1 MNMRDIWLKTGCF
14 LTGYNYVIIKNS
26 SEASAKSVKKYLSAL
41 LIVCIIWGFIGY
53 VFSQR
58 YIHARPWGAAL
69 VSFVMVII
77 VIQIERQII
86 LTTGKSNWA
95 LFFRSLIAVVMA
107 IVGSVIIDQIIFKE
121 DVEKLKI
128 SRIQEEVNS
137 ILSSK
142 TALLDNEIGALD
154 SLINKKER
162 ERVDLIDEVTRKPF
176 VKGSTSERKSHIIK
190 VTDKRGNAHDSIVT
204 RTDLTLTDVAN
215 PKVAL
220 IATTDQQIADLRLQK
235 ADKQKA
241 RISIRQDLETEL
253 KARTGFLDELKLL
266 ISILTSNTIALIVW
280 ILIFIFFLALEL
292 FVLVIKFGDAKND
305 YEKTIMHQM
314 DMRIKMIEELA
325 TQYDKSMI
333 KN

>member
-1 MNMRDIWLKTGCF
+1 MKDIWLKIGCF

-41 LIVCIIWGFIGY
+41 LIVCIIWGFIGF
-53 VFSQR
+53 VFSER
-58 YIHARPWGAAL
+58 YIHASNLGASIISL
-69 VSFVMVII
+69 VMVII

-107 IVGSVIIDQIIFKE
+107 VVGSVIIDQIIFKE

-128 SRIQEEVNS
+128 SKIQEEVNS
-137 ILSSK
+137 ILLSK
-142 TALLDNEIGALD
+142 TAQLDAEISALD
-154 SLINKKER
+154 SLITRKDHER
-162 ERVDLIDEVTRKPF
+162 AELIAEVTRKPF

-190 VTDKRGNAHDSIVT
+190 TTDTQGNARDSIVT
-204 RTDLTLTDVAN
+204 RTDLTLTDIPN
-215 PKVAL
+215 PKVAF
-220 IATTDQQIADLRLQK
+220 ISTVDQQIADLRLQK
-235 ADKQKA
+235 AEKQKA
-241 RISIRQDLETEL
+241 RITIRQDLENEL
-253 KARTGFLDELKLL
+253 KSRTGFLDELKLL
-266 ISILTSNTIALIVW
+266 ISILTSHWIALIVW

-305 YEKTIMHQM
+305 YEKTILHQM

-325 TQYDKSMI
+325 NQYDKSMI
-333 KN
+333 KD